1 MFWLNSSSH
10 CVVLEAKV
18 DLETADARGTT
29 EHPRRSR
36 QYKDACQTQGT
47 YFTAHVEAFIVCLGL
62 FSPNDS
68 EHSASFC
75 YFHAPNG
82 QIEQDGGFFVRLS
95 HGLCHCKLDGLEN
108 PGRLVVLVHGMAGSE
123 GYYRYLTAYLT
134 NKLKRRVLR
143 FDNYGCVRHNSQAVR
158 CSRAG
163 SAA

>member
-1 MFWLNSSSH
+1 
-10 CVVLEAKV
+10 
-18 DLETADARGTT
+18 
-29 EHPRRSR
+29 
-36 QYKDACQTQGT
+36 
-47 YFTAHVEAFIVCLGL
+47 
-62 FSPNDS
+62 
-68 EHSASFC
+68 
-75 YFHAPNG
+75 
-82 QIEQDGGFFVRLS
+82 VRLS